1 MKDLAGI
8 QRGEIATWEAGNS
21 TAITEGSST
30 ALWLHEPAYQVKF
43 AVENT
48 GKVYGGDIPQLYVN
62 FPASSGE
69 PPSVLKGF
77 TNVEA
82 HPGQKVPVTITLS
95 RHDLSIWDVL
105 DQGWR
110 KPEGTIRLGIGA
122 SSRDIRLQ
130 GMIS

>member
-1 MKDLAGI
+1 M
-8 QRGEIATWEAGNS
+8 T
-21 TAITEGSST
+21 
-30 ALWLHEPAYQVKF
+30 F
-43 AVENT
+43 CVENT
-48 GKVYGGDIPQLYVN
+48 GEVYGGEVSLTFSTRSTLTSAQIPQLYVN
-62 FPASSGE
+62 FPISSGE